1 MGNRAWPQAV
11 IDASDVSTTE
21 PSPQKGEQSS
31 QRSKNKVQSGGK
43 LSIICKVI
51 RQPESP
57 RIAANLPA
65 RKSFEATLK
74 HRQKLR

>member
-1 MGNRAWPQAV
+1 M
-11 IDASDVSTTE
+11 
-21 PSPQKGEQSS
+21 
-31 QRSKNKVQSGGK
+31 
-43 LSIICKVI
+43 SIICKVI

-65 RKSFEATLK
+65 RKSSEATLK